1 MSPATR
7 RGLLLAALIL
17 LGWLATLVLL
27 LSHPPGQ
34 LPPALLVLAVLA
46 RTFLQTGLF
55 IVGHDAMHR
64 VLVPGSRRWNDR
76 FGRLVLL
83 LYAALPYGRCRQKH
97 HQHHQRP
104 GSAEDPDFHVPGRSS
119 VLAWYG
125 RFMGGYLRP
134 LPLTLL
140 VSAWGGLALV
150 TSVVAVALFCVLPLL
165 LSSLQLFLVGTYLP
179 HRGQGEAND
188 ACEVRGEAQVEDG
201 LRSISLALPEGLS
214 LLACYH
220 FGYHRE
226 HHRAPQLA
234 WHQLP
239 QEYRRGLL
247 PAPLA
252 LPTAHAVASGT

>member
-1 MSPATR
+1 MSLTTR

-27 LSHPPGQ
+27 LPLPLGQ
-34 LPPALLVLAVLA
+34 LPPVLLVLAVLA

-64 VLVPGSRRWNDR
+64 VLVPGSRGWNDGL
-76 FGRLVLL
+76 GRLVLL
-83 LYAALPYGRCRQKH
+83 LYAALPYGPCRQKH
-97 HQHHQRP
+97 HQHHHSP
-104 GSAEDPDFHVPGRSS
+104 GSAVDPDFHAPGRSS
-119 VLAWYG
+119 VLAWYA

-140 VSAWGGLALV
+140 VSAWGGLALA
-150 TSVVAVALFCVLPLL
+150 TSAASVALFCVLPLL

-179 HRGQGEAND
+179 HRGQGEGHD
-188 ACEVRGEAQVEDG
+188 GGEGPAEDRH
-201 LRSISLALPEGLS
+201 RSISLALPEGLS

-239 QEYRRGLL
+239 QEYRRGHP
-247 PAPLA
+247 PAGLA
-252 LPTAHAVASGT
+252 LPTVPAVASKT

>member
-1 MSPATR
+1 MSPTTR

-27 LSHPPGQ
+27 LLLPIGQ

-64 VLVPGSRRWNDR
+64 VLVPCSRRWNDGL
-76 FGRLVLL
+76 GRLVLL
-83 LYAALPYGRCRQKH
+83 LYAALPYGPCRQKH
-97 HQHHQRP
+97 HQHHHRP
-104 GSAEDPDFHVPGRSS
+104 GSAEDPDFHAPGRSS

-140 VSAWGGLALV
+140 VSAWAALALA
-150 TSVVAVALFCVLPLL
+150 TSVPAVALFCVLPLL

-179 HRGQGEAND
+179 HRGQDQGHD
-188 ACEVRGEAQVEDG
+188 ACAGQGEDRH
-201 LRSISLALPEGLS
+201 RSISLALPEGLS

-239 QEYRRGLL
+239 QEYRRGHH
-247 PAPLA
+247 PAVLA
-252 LPTAHAVASGT
+252 LATVSAVASKT

>member
-1 MSPATR
+1 LSATTR

-27 LSHPPGQ
+27 LPLHPGQ
-34 LPPALLVLAVLA
+34 LEPALLVLAVLA

-55 IVGHDAMHR
+55 IVGHDAMHG
-64 VLVPGSRRWNDR
+64 VLVPGSRGWNDGLGR
-76 FGRLVLL
+76 FVLL
-83 LYAALPYGRCRQKH
+83 LYAVLPYGSCRQKH
-97 HQHHQRP
+97 HQHHHSP
-104 GSAEDPDFHVPGRSS
+104 GSAEDPDFHAPGQSS

-125 RFMGGYLRP
+125 HFMGGYLRP

-140 VSAWGGLALV
+140 VSIWGALALV
-150 TSVVAVALFCVLPLL
+150 ASAASVALFCVLPLL

-179 HRGQGEAND
+179 HRGQGGGHD
-188 ACEVRGEAQVEDG
+188 TRGGQGEDRH
-201 LRSISLALPEGLS
+201 RSISLALPESLS

-239 QEYRRGLL
+239 QEYRRGRILGT
-247 PAPLA
+247 LA
-252 LPTAHAVASGT
+252 LATVHAVASET

>member
-1 MSPATR
+1 LSPTTR

-27 LSHPPGQ
+27 LPLNPGQ

-55 IVGHDAMHR
+55 IVGHDAMHG
-64 VLVPGSRRWNDR
+64 VLVPGNRFWNDGL
-76 FGRLVLL
+76 GRLVLL
-83 LYAALPYGRCRQKH
+83 LYAALPYGPCRQNH
-97 HQHHQRP
+97 HQHHHSP
-104 GSAEDPDFHVPGRSS
+104 GSAEDPDFHAPGRSS

-140 VSAWGGLALV
+140 VSAWGALAV
-150 TSVVAVALFCVLPLL
+150 ATSAAAVALFCILPLL

-179 HRGQGEAND
+179 HRGQGE
-188 ACEVRGEAQVEDG
+188 GHEADRH
-201 LRSISLALPEGLS
+201 RSISLALPEMLS

-226 HHRAPQLA
+226 HHGAPHLA
-234 WHQLP
+234 WHELP
-239 QEYRRGLL
+239 REYRRGRFRG
-247 PAPLA
+247 ALA
-252 LPTAHAVASGT
+252 LPTVHAVASGP

>member
-1 MSPATR
+1 MSPVTR

-17 LGWLATLVLL
+17 LGWLASLVLL
-27 LSHPPGQ
+27 LPLNPGE

-55 IVGHDAMHR
+55 IVGHDAMHG
-64 VLVPGSRRWNDR
+64 VLLPGSRRWNDHL
-76 FGRLVLL
+76 GSLVLL
-83 LYAALPYGRCRQKH
+83 LYGALPYGRCRDNHQ
-97 HQHHQRP
+97 QHHHRP
-104 GSAEDPDFHVPGRSS
+104 GTATDPDFHAPGRSF

-140 VSAWGGLALV
+140 VSVWGGLALAS
-150 TSVVAVALFCVLPLL
+150 SVAAVALFCVLPLL

-179 HRGQGEAND
+179 HRGLGEGLDACAGQGED
-188 ACEVRGEAQVEDG
+188 RH
-201 LRSISLALPEGLS
+201 RSISLALPEGLS

-239 QEYRRGLL
+239 EEYRRSRI
-247 PAPLA
+247 PAALA
-252 LPTAHAVASGT
+252 LPTVHAVASQP